1 MSTTAPAHGT
11 VPRASPG
18 YLHDV
23 LFWSGERD
31 FVTQTGA
38 FVREGV
44 AAGEPVLVAVP
55 EPRSRALQ
63 RHLGRA
69 GDEVRFVDMAAL
81 GANPACIIDA
91 WSRFAEECGEQPSRG
106 VGEPLWPG
114 RREAEI
120 AECELH
126 EALLNVAIGAQRP
139 LWLRCPYDADGLPGT
154 VLERARGAHP
164 FLASTDGGTGTSD
177 GYAGDGLGLEGFTT
191 PLPEPAT
198 QPVVRRIADL
208 ATLKALRDLVVHAAT
223 VAGVGRDRS
232 IDLGLAVHE
241 LAVNTITHG
250 DGSGRLRLWRDPAA
264 LVCEVSDDGVVLDPL
279 AGRHHPAE
287 EAAQGRGLWMVNQLC
302 DLVQLRSGTQGTQ
315 VRIHTWL

>member
-1 MSTTAPAHGT
+1 MSTTAPEQRT

-23 LFWSGERD
+23 LLWSGERD
-31 FVTQTGA
+31 FVTRTAA
-38 FVREGV
+38 FVMEGV

-69 GDEVRFVDMAAL
+69 ADEVRFVDMAAL

-91 WSRFAEECGEQPSRG
+91 WSRFAEECREQPSRG

-126 EALLNVAIGAQRP
+126 EALLNLAIGVDRP
-139 LWLRCPYDADGLPGT
+139 LWLRCPYDAAGLPDR
-154 VLERARGAHP
+154 VIQRACDVHP
-164 FLASTDGGTGTSD
+164 FVASTDGGTSVSKR
-177 GYAGDGLGLEGFTT
+177 YAGEGLGREGFTT

-198 QPVVRRIADL
+198 QPVVRRIADGG
-208 ATLKALRDLVVHAAT
+208 TMKALRDLVEHAAT
-223 VAGVGRDRS
+223 AAGVEWDRS

-250 DGSGRLRLWRDPAA
+250 GGSGQLRLWSEPAA
-264 LVCEVSDDGVVLDPL
+264 LVCEVSDDGRVQDPL
-279 AGRHHPAE
+279 AGRHHPGD

-302 DLVQLRSGTQGTQ
+302 DLVQLRSGRHGTQ